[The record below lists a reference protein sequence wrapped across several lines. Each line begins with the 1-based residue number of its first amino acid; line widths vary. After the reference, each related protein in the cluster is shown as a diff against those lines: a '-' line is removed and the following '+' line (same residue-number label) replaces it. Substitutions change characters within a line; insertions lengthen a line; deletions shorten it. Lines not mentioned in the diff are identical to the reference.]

1 MANRTG
7 TRWLINAEFDL
18 PELNLLAA
26 VIQKAIRDFQHGR
39 ANERADALTYLAGD
53 NFRVDCAIL
62 GLRAERVLALLQ
74 QKDEDDEP
82 DDAKLTDDQI
92 AAIYAR
98 YTQENDLN
106 LRALARQ
113 YDTTA
118 ATLSRRFAR
127 LQLAARGRGNPNITI
142 VPRRRGRPRRA
153 EQGSRQ
159 GEL

>member
-1 MANRTG
+1 MPNRPG
-7 TRWLINAEFDL
+7 TRWLVAAEFEL

-26 VIQKAIRDFQHGR
+26 VIHKAIRDFVHGR
-39 ANERADALTYLAGD
+39 AHERADALLYLAGD
-53 NFRVDCAIL
+53 NFRIDCAVL
-62 GLRAERVLALLQ
+62 GLRAERVLDLLQ
-74 QKDEDDEP
+74 QQDEDDEP

-98 YTQENDLN
+98 YTQENHLN

-127 LQLAARGRGNPNITI
+127 LQLAARGRGNPNMTI
-142 VPRRRGRPRRA
+142 IPRRRGRPRRA